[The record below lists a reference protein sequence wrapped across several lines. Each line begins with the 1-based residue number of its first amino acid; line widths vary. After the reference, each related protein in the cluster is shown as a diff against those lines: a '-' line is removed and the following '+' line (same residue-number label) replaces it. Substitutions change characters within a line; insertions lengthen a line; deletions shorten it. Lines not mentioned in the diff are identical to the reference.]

1 MLSNAATAP
10 QDPIELLAA
19 SADNKI
25 SRSQF
30 EADRE
35 HIVAAL
41 TRVHSV
47 AITYDQIE
55 AAMAEAGRDPFE
67 ENELYLAIIGAL
79 EQQDLLVV
87 ETLADDQQWPDE
99 DALAEE
105 SADEAQDM
113 LKKARLP
120 LDEFRHPLLT
130 ADRERRLLEVYQD
143 GRRAK
148 VELDGDVSRVQRH
161 SAQRRIDAGNQAIDE
176 LMRCNLRLVMR
187 AASRYASYVKHL
199 SLDDLIQEGRI
210 GLYKAIERFDLNL
223 NLRLSTYATWWIRQS
238 IERAIGDTERT
249 IRLPIH
255 VHEKLRQLTRAE
267 QHWLERHDRGATDT
281 ELAQV
286 TGYTETRVRNLRHI
300 QAQVLS
306 LDMPIGESGDSVLAD
321 VIPHQDSDSP
331 ARLAELHI
339 FQENLE
345 DLLDTLAPRAREV
358 IIGRFGLFENEELTL
373 EAIGGQFGVTR
384 ERIRQLEVKALK
396 QLRHELAKSS
406 LQDYFE

>member
-1 MLSNAATAP
+1 
-10 QDPIELLAA
+10 
-19 SADNKI
+19 
-25 SRSQF
+25 
-30 EADRE
+30 
-35 HIVAAL
+35 
-41 TRVHSV
+41 
-47 AITYDQIE
+47 
-55 AAMAEAGRDPFE
+55 
-67 ENELYLAIIGAL
+67 
-79 EQQDLLVV
+79 
-87 ETLADDQQWPDE
+87 
-99 DALAEE
+99 
-105 SADEAQDM
+105 
-113 LKKARLP
+113 
-120 LDEFRHPLLT
+120 
-130 ADRERRLLEVYQD
+130 
-143 GRRAK
+143 
-148 VELDGDVSRVQRH
+148 
-161 SAQRRIDAGNQAIDE
+161 
-176 LMRCNLRLVMR
+176 
-187 AASRYASYVKHL
+187 
-199 SLDDLIQEGRI
+199 
-210 GLYKAIERFDLNL
+210 
-223 NLRLSTYATWWIRQS
+223 
-238 IERAIGDTERT
+238 
-249 IRLPIH
+249 LPIH

-396 QLRHELAKSS
+396 KLRRELGENS